1 MTSPVVPPT
10 MTAPPPAPDRADRA
24 TFSARATALAEFNK
38 TTGVPEMQT
47 AINSA
52 YTNAVSAHEAAD
64 EAAANQNS
72 AELARDVAIINAQAA
87 AASSG
92 ATEWTSGTYS
102 TGVRKWSPSNQR
114 LYSRR
119 APGGA
124 SPTDPASDKTNW
136 APVPIDLPNE
146 VISGTSGTLRPNVRH
161 VATNAATCAFALDPM
176 TDGDVI
182 EIDFQN
188 GRMTNTFDIGSMTI
202 KGINGTTATG
212 VITNDVEGLVR
223 LYHDGT
229 YLRSAA

>member
-1 MTSPVVPPT
+1 MP
-10 MTAPPPAPDRADRA
+10 TAPTPITPLGTPPSSSDSANFDARADALLGQLPTTA
-24 TFSARATALAEFNK
+24 TEINAVAENAYDNAVEAAASAATAL
-38 TTGVPEMQT
+38 TRQT
-47 AINSA
+47 AA
-52 YTNAVSAHEAAD
+52 EAARD
-64 EAAANQNS
+64 AANAS
-72 AELARDVAIINAQAA
+72 AAAA
-87 AASSG
+87 AASAGASVWASG
-92 ATEWTSGTYS
+92 SYTTGT
-102 TGVRKWSPSNQR
+102 RAWSPSNQR
-114 LYSRR
+114 LYARR
-119 APGGA
+119 SPGGA

-146 VISGTSGTLRPNVRH
+146 TISGTSGTLRPNVRH

-176 TDGDVI
+176 ADGDVI

>member
-1 MTSPVVPPT
+1 MPI
-10 MTAPPPAPDRADRA
+10 TAPPAITPYATPPSSQDSANFDSRADQKMA
-24 TFSARATALAEFNK
+24 DDVVKVAEYTALAEN
-38 TTGVPEMQT
+38 V
-47 AINSA
+47 
-52 YTNAVSAHEAAD
+52 YDNAVEAVN
-64 EAAANQNS
+64 AAAAALGYRDS
-72 AELARDVAIINAQAA
+72 AQAYRDASAANAAAA
-87 AASSG
+87 AASAGGTTWASG
-92 ATEWTSGTYS
+92 SYTTGT
-102 TGVRKWSPSNQR
+102 RAISPSNQR
-114 LYSRR
+114 LYRR
-119 APGGA
+119 LSPGGA

-146 VISGTSGTLRPNVRH
+146 IISGTSGTLRPNVRH

>member
-72 AELARDVAIINAQAA
+72 AELARDTAIANAQAA

-114 LYSRR
+114 LYSRL

-124 SPTDPASDKTNW
+124 SPTDPASDPTNW
-136 APVPIDLPNE
+136 AAVPIGLPTVTVTGTTGTARPNE
-146 VISGTSGTLRPNVRH
+146 RTRCTNPAA
-161 VATNAATCAFALDPM
+161 VALTVSTMVADDL
-176 TDGDVI
+176 I
-182 EIDFQN
+182 EIDFAN
-188 GRMTNTFDIGSMTI
+188 GRRDNSFDIGAQTI
-202 KGINGTTATG
+202 KGPNGTTASG
-212 VITNDVEGLVR
+212 VITHSAGGYLR

-229 YLRSAA
+229 YLRSAR

>member
-1 MTSPVVPPT
+1 VPTTPPT
-10 MTAPPPAPDRADRA
+10 ITALGTPPSSQDSANFDARADA
-24 TFSARATALAEFNK
+24 LLGALPTFVTE
-38 TTGVPEMQT
+38 
-47 AINSA
+47 
-52 YTNAVSAHEAAD
+52 TNAVAVNAYGNAVDAYGNAVAGAASASASAASAVT
-64 EAAANQNS
+64 AAAN
-72 AELARDVAIINAQAA
+72 AAAA
-87 AASSG
+87 AASAGG
-92 ATEWTSGTYS
+92 ATWSSGSYS
-102 TGVRKWSPSNQR
+102 TGTRAISPSNQR

-146 VISGTSGTLRPNVRH
+146 TISGTSGTLRPNVRH

-182 EIDFQN
+182 EIAFQN
-188 GRMTNTFDIGSMTI
+188 GRLTNTFDIGSMTI

>member
-1 MTSPVVPPT
+1 MPTIPPVP
-10 MTAPPPAPDRADRA
+10 TAPPTPPSRADSANFR
-24 TFSARATALAEFNK
+24 ARADAFLGWFPTLYTDLVAGLAN
-38 TTGVPEMQT
+38 VY
-47 AINSA
+47 A
-52 YTNAVSAHEAAD
+52 NAVEAVNAAVAALGYRDSAQAYRDAASAS
-64 EAAANQNS
+64 AA
-72 AELARDVAIINAQAA
+72 AA
-87 AASSG
+87 AASAGAAVWASG
-92 ATEWTSGTYS
+92 SYS
-102 TGVRKWSPSNQR
+102 TGDRARSPSNQR

-146 VISGTSGTLRPNVRH
+146 DISGTSGTLRPNVRH
-161 VATNAATCAFALDPM
+161 VATNAATCAFTLDPM
-176 TDGDVI
+176 VDGDVI

>member
-1 MTSPVVPPT
+1 MPTTPPT
-10 MTAPPPAPDRADRA
+10 ITALGTPPSSQDSANFDARADTLLGA
-24 TFSARATALAEFNK
+24 LPTFVTETNALADN
-38 TTGVPEMQT
+38 V
-47 AINSA
+47 
-52 YTNAVSAHEAAD
+52 YDNAV
-64 EAAANQNS
+64 EAAAS
-72 AELARDVAIINAQAA
+72 AAASDASADASAASALTSAANAAAA
-87 AASSG
+87 AASAGGSAWASG
-92 ATEWTSGTYS
+92 SYTTGT
-102 TGVRKWSPSNQR
+102 RAISPSNQR
-114 LYSRR
+114 LYRR
-119 APGGA
+119 LSPGGA

-161 VATNAATCAFALDPM
+161 VATNAATCAFSLDPM

-188 GRMTNTFDIGSMTI
+188 GRLTNTFDIGSMTI